1 MPYYEFKICPKSYGH
16 SCDCS
21 KPNLQLTCI
30 NKFSRPTPAYMIR
43 AMQDFNR
50 ACHPTNPMIINILKN
65 YNELKLEELL
75 AEPRQGLSGAR
86 SYLAE
91 EVCSLDEGC

>member
-1 MPYYEFKICPKSYGH
+1 
-16 SCDCS
+16 
-21 KPNLQLTCI
+21 
-30 NKFSRPTPAYMIR
+30 
-43 AMQDFNR
+43 
-50 ACHPTNPMIINILKN
+50 MIINILKN

-91 EVCSLDEGC
+91 EVCSLDEGCWQATHMLQFYTKLCWLIVASPLHYLAYVQVKC